1 MLSEPKWSF
10 DMYLRAAREQRI
22 AAGAHGWRLKLLP
35 WLRNSP
41 IVQQL
46 ETHDRVV
53 AAMQVCPPRAAAT
66 THPDL
71 TPSQPGDRADPANLG
86 AEAKS
91 KIAQRSG
98 CTLQQVNSVIK
109 QARPPP
115 PSHHHPAACSLYRP
129 SSPHAPAFSSLQVMA
144 SRAMHGWMQRLKVAG
159 RPIPQSHEDMERIA
173 TQPDNLM
180 SKAFTRR
187 R

>member
-1 MLSEPKWSF
+1 
-10 DMYLRAAREQRI
+10 MYLRAAREQRI

-66 THPDL
+66 THPNL
-71 TPSQPGDRADPANLG
+71 TLSQPGDRADPANLG

-109 QARPPP
+109 QARPPHP
-115 PSHHHPAACSLYRP
+115 PPTTTLPRAPFIVPPPLTRPRFLRCRSWPAAPCTGGCSG
-129 SSPHAPAFSSLQVMA
+129 SKSPAGLSPRATRTWRG
-144 SRAMHGWMQRLKVAG
+144 SRRNQ
-159 RPIPQSHEDMERIA
+159 
-173 TQPDNLM
+173 T
-180 SKAFTRR
+180 T
-187 R
+187 